1 MEKAEFYRHALADR
15 SGPMHGVKV
24 LEATTAWA
32 GPMMGCILGDL
43 GCDVIRVDL
52 PGLQSSSW
60 PPFLPEEADDG
71 DGKTGD
77 PRPLALSHQT
87 VNRNKRSLSLDLRQA
102 EGCGI
107 FLQLVAQTDI
117 VLENFKPGTMA
128 GWGLGYE
135 QCKAVKHDIVYVSCS
150 GWGQF
155 GPWSDRAG
163 YDPAA
168 QAASGWMALNG
179 TPADGPTKA
188 PTFLADDLAGMHGA
202 MGALAALHHRNAS
215 GEGQH
220 VDVSLLDS
228 LLFQSNGLLT
238 LGAMGAEL
246 PRLGSEVAA
255 SCPTNSYT
263 CQDGHLYLAMIL
275 DRHWQVLCGLM
286 NRPDLAHA
294 PGYATNVERL
304 ANRDAVNQVVAQW
317 CAEGRVEAKLTA
329 LHEAGL
335 AAARINSFREASQLE
350 HLRERDM
357 LQPTV
362 VSGGQTVPITGPA
375 IKFARTPTRVR
386 RPAPDSGQHTEEI
399 LDLIGATESQRAALR
414 QAGIIE

>member
-1 MEKAEFYRHALADR
+1 MEKAEFYRHARSDR
-15 SGPMHGVKV
+15 DGPMHGVSV
-24 LEATTAWA
+24 VEATTAWA
-32 GPMMGCILGDL
+32 GPMMGAILGDL

-52 PGLQSSSW
+52 PGLQSSTW
-60 PPFLPEEADDG
+60 PPFLPPEPEGVPDG
-71 DGKTGD
+71 A
-77 PRPLALSHQT
+77 PVALSHQT
-87 VNRNKRSLSLDLRQA
+87 VNRNKRSLSLDLRQPQ
-102 EGCGI
+102 GCEI
-107 FLQLVAQTDI
+107 FLKLVAQADI

-128 GWGLGYE
+128 GWGVGYE
-135 QCKAVKHDIVYVSCS
+135 QCKAVKPDIVYVSCS

-168 QAASGWMALNG
+168 QAASGWMGLNG
-179 TPADGPTKA
+179 TPTDGPTKA

-202 MGALAALHHRNAS
+202 MGALAALHHRNAT

-238 LGAMGAEL
+238 LGAMGAEV

-255 SCPTNSYT
+255 SCPTNSYP

-294 PGYATNVERL
+294 PGYATNLERL
-304 ANRDAVNQVVAQW
+304 ANRDAVNAVVGQW
-317 CAEGRVEAKLTA
+317 CAEGLVEARLAA
-329 LHEAGL
+329 LHQAGL
-335 AAARINSFREASQLE
+335 AAARINSFKEAAQLE
-350 HLRERDM
+350 HLQERDM

-362 VSGGQTVPITGPA
+362 VSTGRTVPVTGPA
-375 IKFARTPTRVR
+375 VKFARTPTRVR

-399 LDLIGATESQRAALR
+399 LDLIGATEAQRAELR
-414 QAGIIE
+414 RAGIIE

>member
-1 MEKAEFYRHALADR
+1 MEKAEFYRHARTDR
-15 SGPMHGVKV
+15 NGPMHGVNV

-32 GPMMGCILGDL
+32 GPMMGAILGDL

-52 PGLQSSSW
+52 PGVQSSTW
-60 PPFLPEEADDG
+60 PPFLPE
-71 DGKTGD
+71 D
-77 PRPLALSHQT
+77 PGSDNVSPVALSHQT
-87 VNRNKRSLSLDLRQA
+87 VNRNKRSLSLDLHQP
-102 EGCGI
+102 EGRDI
-107 FLQLVAQTDI
+107 FLQLVGRADI
-117 VLENFKPGTMA
+117 VLENFKPATMA
-128 GWGLGYE
+128 GWGVGYE
-135 QCKAVKHDIVYVSCS
+135 DCKGVKHDIVYVSCS

-202 MGALAALHHRNAS
+202 LGALAALHHRNAT

-238 LGAMGAEL
+238 LGAMGKEL

-255 SCPTNSYT
+255 SCPTNSYA
-263 CQDGHLYLAMIL
+263 CRDGHIYLAMIL
-275 DRHWQVLCGLM
+275 DRHWQVLCGLI
-286 NRPDLAHA
+286 NRPDLAGA
-294 PGYATNVERL
+294 PGYATNLERL

-317 CAEGRVEAKLTA
+317 CAQGQVETTLAA
-329 LHEAGL
+329 LQSAGL
-335 AAARINSFREASQLE
+335 AAARINSFKEAAQLE
-350 HLRERDM
+350 HLWERDM

-362 VSGGQTVPITGPA
+362 VSSGQEVPITGPA
-375 IKFARTPTRVR
+375 AKFSRTPTRVR

-399 LDLIGATESQRAALR
+399 LSETGFDVDRIAELR
-414 QAGIIE
+414 RGGVV

>member
-1 MEKAEFYRHALADR
+1 
-15 SGPMHGVKV
+15 MHGVKV
-24 LEATTAWA
+24 VEATTAWA
-32 GPMMGCILGDL
+32 GPMMGAILGDL

-52 PGLQSSSW
+52 PGLQSSTW
-60 PPFLPEEADDG
+60 PPFLPDPAEPPAAEPADH
-71 DGKTGD
+71 K
-77 PRPLALSHQT
+77 PIALSHQT
-87 VNRNKRSLSLDLRQA
+87 VNRNKRSLSLDLRRV
-102 EGCGI
+102 EGRDI
-107 FLQLVAQTDI
+107 FLQLAAGADI

-128 GWGLGYE
+128 DWGVGY
-135 QCKAVKHDIVYVSCS
+135 QHCQAVKPDIVYVSCS

-202 MGALAALHHRNAS
+202 MGALAALHHRNAT

-238 LGAMGAEL
+238 LGAMGGEL

-255 SCPTNSYT
+255 SCPTNSYA

-286 NRPDLAHA
+286 NRQDLAHA
-294 PGYATNVERL
+294 PGYATNLERL
-304 ANRDAVNQVVAQW
+304 ANRDAVNQVVARW
-317 CAEGRVEAKLTA
+317 CAEADVEGRLAA
-329 LHEAGL
+329 LHHAGL

-362 VSGGQTVPITGPA
+362 LSGGRTVPITGPA

-386 RPAPDSGQHTEEI
+386 RPAPESGQHTEEI
-399 LDLIGATESQRAALR
+399 LDLIGATEAQRATLR

>member
-1 MEKAEFYRHALADR
+1 MAAHVITRSSIDEGAAPEVARDLLLRCGMSSPTRKLMILA
-15 SGPMHGVKV
+15 SGLVAV
-24 LEATTAWA
+24 LVLSLGT
-32 GPMMGCILGDL
+32 GCSVYGGGQDDDDDDD
-43 GCDVIRVDL
+43 G
-52 PGLQSSSW
+52 GLR
-60 PPFLPEEADDG
+60 DG
-71 DGKTGD
+71 DGDGD
-77 PRPLALSHQT
+77 GGDRGGDDAGDSGEFSCGAPPEQCSGQLCITEL
-87 VNRNKRSLSLDLRQA
+87 
-102 EGCGI
+102 EG
-107 FLQLVAQTDI
+107 V
-117 VLENFKPGTMA
+117 
-128 GWGLGYE
+128 GYE
-135 QCKAVKHDIVYVSCS
+135 DCKGVKHDIVYVSCS

-202 MGALAALHHRNAS
+202 LGALAALHHRNAT

-238 LGAMGAEL
+238 LGAMGEEL

-255 SCPTNSYT
+255 SCPTNSYA
-263 CQDGHLYLAMIL
+263 CRDGHIYLAMIL
-275 DRHWQVLCGLM
+275 DRHWQVLCGLI
-286 NRPDLAHA
+286 NRPDLAGA
-294 PGYATNVERL
+294 PGYGTNLERL

-317 CAEGRVEAKLTA
+317 CAQGQVEATLAA
-329 LHEAGL
+329 LQGAGL
-335 AAARINSFREASQLE
+335 VAARINSFKEAAQLE
-350 HLRERDM
+350 HLWERDM

-362 VSGGQTVPITGPA
+362 VSSGQEVPITGPA
-375 IKFARTPTRVR
+375 AKFSRTPTRVR

-399 LDLIGATESQRAALR
+399 LSETGFDVDRIAELR
-414 QAGIIE
+414 RGGVV